1 MAKEK
6 ICLNSTVFSPSKLFV
21 VTWLLAVGAAYIGPA
36 NIVYKRYNVVPVTFT
51 VEGLLWIGSATVA
64 FLAGALI
71 ANRTL
76 LTIRSPLGT
85 VKERLD
91 AINWTKS
98 DFWTLRAALVAI
110 YVFAIVILLLLIF
123 WTGLAIREVGGLE
136 SFVSLTYQNWHKVR
150 RLWPAQ
156 KPFTGGRLLYT
167 GLISVVIFSASGLA
181 LLKQQRKL
189 NTDNELRHRRF
200 RRLFLILLLLGLV
213 PLMVLPILV
222 SQRLLLA
229 TALIGATISYLMV
242 SPQGI
247 PIRYP
252 SIGVF
257 LGFSVWTTQEVV
269 RIGFSSGGL
278 TASLR
283 YSVNKALFY
292 FTNDVGN
299 LNRGVAFVS
308 ERSYGFESFQ
318 FVFRYLFIEKTIQDQ
333 FLQSFYTGIK
343 PYGAGGTFTAL
354 GIPYLDFGIAGL
366 LLIFFWGYVAQGAY
380 VKAHQSVFAAQ
391 IYGLLAASIVLSWHA
406 AIWSNPF
413 FWFNIGV
420 LSLLVNLVP
429 IIRLKMV
436 DEKASKSRGGLEG

>member
-36 NIVYKRYNVVPVTFT
+36 NIVYKRYNVVSVTFT

-76 LTIRSPLGT
+76 LTIKSPLGT
-85 VKERLD
+85 VKERLGVV
-91 AINWTKS
+91 NWTKS

-136 SFVSLTYQNWHKVR
+136 SFVNLTYQNWHKVR
-150 RLWPAQ
+150 RLWPAK

-189 NTDNELRHRRF
+189 NTDNEPRHRRL
-200 RRLFLILLLLGLV
+200 RRLFLMLLLLGLV
-213 PLMVLPILV
+213 PLMVLPLLV

-242 SPQGI
+242 SHRGI

-257 LGFSVWTTQEVV
+257 LGFSV
-269 RIGFSSGGL
+269 
-278 TASLR
+278 
-283 YSVNKALFY
+283 
-292 FTNDVGN
+292 
-299 LNRGVAFVS
+299 
-308 ERSYGFESFQ
+308 
-318 FVFRYLFIEKTIQDQ
+318 
-333 FLQSFYTGIK
+333 
-343 PYGAGGTFTAL
+343 
-354 GIPYLDFGIAGL
+354 
-366 LLIFFWGYVAQGAY
+366 
-380 VKAHQSVFAAQ
+380 
-391 IYGLLAASIVLSWHA
+391 
-406 AIWSNPF
+406 
-413 FWFNIGV
+413 
-420 LSLLVNLVP
+420 
-429 IIRLKMV
+429 
-436 DEKASKSRGGLEG
+436 